1 MCSAESGSASSGLG
15 EARRMMSAISALV
28 GLRGLELI
36 RSAMACE
43 TFSKSA
49 SSTRPA
55 AIMRSAG

>member
-36 RSAMACE
+36 QVGDGLRNL
-43 TFSKSA
+43 
-49 SSTRPA
+49 
-55 AIMRSAG
+55 